1 MTAPLVPANSF
12 GARVFR
18 PSSGTYMIYQ
28 TVRRNGQGNYV
39 IDKRDNGEDVKRIV
53 PANDPAGLAE
63 AIDAATTGQ
72 L

>member
-1 MTAPLVPANSF
+1 MTTPHAPANSF

-18 PSSGTYMIYQ
+18 PSPSTYMIYQ

-39 IDKRDNGEDVKRIV
+39 IDKRDNGQDIKRIV
-53 PANDPAGLAE
+53 PANDHAGLAE